1 MYYYYMGTSSTD
13 FFQLVSI
20 YISGKAVQC
29 SNTTTANLLGLC
41 ITLCLSLIPRGQPKE
56 VLLARVS
63 NLSELPK
70 DNVLSHEVSI
80 LGS

>member
-1 MYYYYMGTSSTD
+1 MGTSSTD

-20 YISGKAVQC
+20 YISRKAVQC